1 VAPPQGELPQQQA
14 QPASVLQLP
23 VPAQP
28 PQMITFDQLRGFRDA
43 YLSKTPDHTPRRDRI
58 TASYDL
64 MLQEF
69 ASNTLSDASLM
80 LLDLVQD
87 AFSART

>member
-1 VAPPQGELPQQQA
+1 VAPPQGEHPLQQA

-28 PQMITFDQLRGFRDA
+28 LHMTFDQLRGFRDA
-43 YLSKTPDHTPRRDRI
+43 YLSKAPDHTPRRDRI

-69 ASNTLSDASLM
+69 ASDTLSDASLM

-87 AFSART
+87 DFGART